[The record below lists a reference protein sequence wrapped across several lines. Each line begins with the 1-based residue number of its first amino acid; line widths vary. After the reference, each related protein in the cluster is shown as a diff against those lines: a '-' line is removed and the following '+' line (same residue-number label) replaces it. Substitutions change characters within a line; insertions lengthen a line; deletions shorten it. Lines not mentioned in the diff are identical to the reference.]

1 MTIRAFSLR
10 CHLFDGGLYGFA
22 RPCGYTCSLLGAQ
35 RSIPASSWRI
45 IRLSWLAA
53 SCSYPPVAIVALGAT
68 DASFSISAY
77 SSMTTTSPHR
87 YAARNGDRYL
97 LKWLQW
103 KSFKYLLTKILRL
116 SYRYSFIK
124 GPRKRG
130 YHKAMHTLSRL
141 RVSPRSNTWDWE
153 PRLLKHSLISICN
166 NFMFNRV
173 LSRWDCGGLYTRSAF
188 LKAGDD
194 SSLLIFPCSFVSRS

>member
-1 MTIRAFSLR
+1 MTIRTFSLR

-22 RPCGYTCSLLGAQ
+22 RPCGYTCSLLGPQ
-35 RSIPASSWRI
+35 RSTPASSWRI

-68 DASFSISAY
+68 DAS
-77 SSMTTTSPHR
+77 SPYPHTPR
-87 YAARNGDRYL
+87 WQPL
-97 LKWLQW
+97 
-103 KSFKYLLTKILRL
+103 LLTDMPLEMAIDISWNATIKELQVLTHKNLRL

-130 YHKAMHTLSRL
+130 YHKARHTLSRL

-153 PRLLKHSLISICN
+153 PRLLKHSLIWICS